1 MCQKCTAPGPAT
13 GSLYLTISQTVLSAE
28 REKGKGRKREC
39 VCCAVHAQV
48 LQLFWGPETTHTMHT
63 HHTQPHTQGALW
75 SVGSFALRFYL
86 FQWFGN
92 KRSHG
97 SSAKRCHLGAILCRT
112 PASTPPSAWAISG
125 FVDCLTNCQQQRR
138 RLWSKLFALQTSVR
152 IRVRFAL
159 LFIVVFAHLPPHSLS
174 LSCCCAVRHWQVMHD
189 FRAIA
194 DLSVS
199 DIANKMLHIYDLLIL
214 PPFPPSSFTPHTLP
228 RGYSLSK
235 SANR

>member
-13 GSLYLTISQTVLSAE
+13 GSLYLTISQTVLSAR
-28 REKGKGRKREC
+28 REKEKGRNRER
-39 VCCAVHAQV
+39 VCTHKCSSYSEGQRPHT
-48 LQLFWGPETTHTMHT
+48 LCTHTT

-75 SVGSFALRFYL
+75 SVGSFALCFYL

-138 RLWSKLFALQTSVR
+138 RRRRLWSKLFALQTSVR

-159 LFIVVFAHLPPHSLS
+159 LVIVVFAHLLPPLS
-174 LSCCCAVRHWQVMHD
+174 RSCCCAVRHWQVMHD

-199 DIANKMLHIYDLLIL
+199 DIANKM
-214 PPFPPSSFTPHTLP
+214 
-228 RGYSLSK
+228 
-235 SANR
+235 